1 MKIIFSL
8 LLTSILAVQQLPAQP
23 SDDNHGSAVRASD
36 ASYAPLL
43 LYTNGAGRIIPFEDG
58 QMLQV
63 GRRYFMIAIPDRG
76 CVFANWTPV
85 SVFTTT
91 AIVTNNGV
99 PTVLT
104 NTITSTGPAYTRCPA
119 LIFTMQPVEVIEEN
133 SLLTISVSE
142 GWQANFVP
150 ARKWFQK

>member
-1 MKIIFSL
+1 MKIIYLL
-8 LLTSILAVQQLPAQP
+8 LLTFIMAAQQLPAQL
-23 SDDNHGSAVRASD
+23 SDDNHGSAIKASD
-36 ASYAPLL
+36 VSYAPLL
-43 LYTNGAGRIIPFEDG
+43 LYTSGSGRIIPFEDG
-58 QMLQV
+58 QMLPV

-76 CVFANWTPV
+76 YVFTNWMPV

-119 LIFTMQPVEVIEEN
+119 LIFTMQPVEVIEDN

-150 ARKWFQK
+150 AGKRFHR

>member
-1 MKIIFSL
+1 MKIIYSL
-8 LLTSILAVQQLPAQP
+8 LLTSILAAQQLPAQL
-23 SDDNHGSAVRASD
+23 SDDNHGSPIKASD
-36 ASYAPLL
+36 VSYAPLL
-43 LYTNGAGRIIPFEDG
+43 LYTSGAGRIIPFEDG
-58 QMLQV
+58 QSLQV

-76 CVFANWTPV
+76 YVFTNWTPV
-85 SVFTTT
+85 NVFTTT

-104 NTITSTGPAYTRCPA
+104 NTITSAGPAYTRCPV
-119 LIFTMQPVEVIEEN
+119 LKFTMQPVEVIEDN

-150 ARKWFQK
+150 ARK